1 MIRVVICDDQ
11 DLVREGLAAILGAAS
26 GIEVVGV
33 AEDGAAAVE
42 LAAALQPDVVL
53 MDLNM
58 PGMTGLQATRLIR
71 ARSPGVKVLILT
83 TYATDDWVFDAIRA
97 GAAGYLLKDTP
108 RAGLVRAIVGTVAG
122 QTFVDPQVAGKLFSH
137 IAGRPAAP
145 DAPSLTDLT
154 PREREVLRLLGQGCT
169 NAEIAQRLFL
179 AEGTVR
185 NLVSAVLAKLGVAD
199 RTQAAVVALRA
210 GLVD

>member
-1 MIRVVICDDQ
+1 M
-11 DLVREGLAAILGAAS
+11 REGLAAILGAAP

-42 LAAALQPDVVL
+42 MAATRRPDLVL

-58 PGMTGLQATRLIR
+58 PGLSGLQATRLIR
-71 ARSPGVKVLILT
+71 ARLPEVKVLILT
-83 TYATDDWVFDAIRA
+83 TYATDEWVFDAIKA

-108 RAGLVRAIVGTVAG
+108 RAGLVKAVEGTVAG
-122 QTFVDPQVAGKLFSH
+122 QTFVDPQVAGKLFTH

-145 DAPSLTDLT
+145 ASAPAPVHDLT
-154 PREREVLRLLGQGCT
+154 ARERDVLRLLGQGCS

-185 NLVSAVLAKLGVAD
+185 NLVSSVLAKLGVAD
-199 RTQAAVVALRA
+199 RTQAAVIALRS